1 MSDFFHSKGK
11 LSRFLAGKGFYAA
24 LAVCVIGAG
33 AAAWVAV
40 DKTVDRIDES
50 NRRAAQPGRQA
61 ASSAPEPSYGFP
73 DLEEAGKAQSGVGVQ
88 REKEPSSSSS
98 SSTAAAS
105 SSAASSAPE
114 APSVE
119 AKAQPELEPSSF
131 VLPISG
137 EIFVPY
143 SGGELV
149 KDPTLNEWRTHDGID
164 IKAEPGTPVKAV
176 CDGQVTAVTAVPH
189 EESVTVST
197 TANAVVLPVGRGLLD
212 LTFTIEANVVNP
224 ITTELGTQEVRIG
237 KTHIVKTDTFEL
249 VNGTIMSCVWGE
261 QSQG

>member
-50 NRRAAQPGRQA
+50 NRRAAQPGSQA

-176 CDGQVTAVTAVPH
+176 CDGQVTAVTDDPLMGRTVEILHQDGITSVYCGLDQVQVAEGDAVK
-189 EESVTVST
+189 VTQPIGMGGEVPSEI
-197 TANAVVLPVGRGLLD
+197 ALD
-212 LTFTIEANVVNP
+212 PPLHFAIKVDGQWADPLKTM
-224 ITTELGTQEVRIG
+224 G
-237 KTHIVKTDTFEL
+237 KTVE
-249 VNGTIMSCVWGE
+249 
-261 QSQG
+261 